1 MFPSGSHLRGRGG
14 MEFRAILLRILLENK
29 SFLAL
34 AKIFCILQ
42 KGQYSCPL
50 IGKFFDW
57 QARMDRN
64 TTITN
69 VKALANIAADAIC
82 LFLAKT
88 KKRK

>member
-1 MFPSGSHLRGRGG
+1 
-14 MEFRAILLRILLENK
+14 LLRILIENE

-34 AKIFCILQ
+34 EKIFCILQ

-50 IGKFFDW
+50 IRQIFDW

-69 VKALANIAADAIC
+69 VKATAKPAADAIC
-82 LFLAKT
+82 LFPTKT

>member
-1 MFPSGSHLRGRGG
+1 MGSRGIK
-14 MEFRAILLRILLENK
+14 FHAILLRILSGNK

-50 IGKFFDW
+50 IWQIFDW

-64 TTITN
+64 TTIKD
-69 VKALANIAADAIC
+69 VKATANTAGEAIC
-82 LFLAKT
+82 LFPTKT